1 MADNQPAQAT
11 QPPRPDPALKRL
23 ERFVG
28 TWEVNGPHAGL
39 RGGQHLRTFRL
50 PVAAWRL
57 LPATA
62 HRAQLRGLRGQGPG
76 GHRLRPG
83 HRPVPLDCLLEH
95 ERGPDPLRIRRAGR
109 SRHHQDGTQ
118 RRGDLHGHLQQGR
131 QLRVGWL
138 EAGRG
143 RRPWQRRL
151 RHHCDPSQLSWC
163 SDSTPSH
170 GVGVSRPPAQ
180 RERSLHGRT
189 F

>member
-28 TWEVNGPHAGL
+28 TWEVNGRTLDSEEDNVSGRFAFQWLPGGFFLQQRTELNFAGYEVKGL
-39 RGGQHLRTFRL
+39 EVIGYD
-50 PVAAWRL
+50 
-57 LPATA
+57 PATD
-62 HRAQLRGLRGQGPG
+62 RFPSTVYSSMSG
-76 GHRLRPG
+76 
-83 HRPVPLDCLLEH
+83 
-95 ERGPDPLRIRRAGR
+95 GPDPLRIRRAGR

-170 GVGVSRPPAQ
+170 GVGVSRLRPK
-180 RERSLHGRT
+180 ER
-189 F
+189 